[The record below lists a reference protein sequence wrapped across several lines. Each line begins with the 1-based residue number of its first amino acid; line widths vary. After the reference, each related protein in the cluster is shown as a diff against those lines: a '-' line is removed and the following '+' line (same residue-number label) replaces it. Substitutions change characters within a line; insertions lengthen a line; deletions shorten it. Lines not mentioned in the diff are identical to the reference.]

1 MTNVMLY
8 TTGCP
13 KCTVLEAKLK
23 QAGVPF
29 TKSADVKRV
38 IDAGFR
44 TAPVLEVDGEM
55 MEFGAAV
62 EWVSVERGELNENK

>member
-1 MTNVMLY
+1 VTNVTLY

-13 KCTVLEAKLK
+13 KCTVLEAKLQ
-23 QAGVPF
+23 QAGISF
-29 TKSADVKRV
+29 IKSADVRRV
-38 IDAGFR
+38 IDEGFR

-62 EWVSVERGELNENK
+62 EWVRSNG

>member
-1 MTNVMLY
+1 MASVILY

-13 KCTVLEAKLK
+13 KCTVLEAKLQ

-29 TKSADVKRV
+29 TKSVDVKRV
-38 IDAGFR
+38 IEAGFR
-44 TAPVLEVDGEM
+44 TAPVLEVDGKM

-62 EWVSVERGELNENK
+62 EWVRSNAE